1 MNRALS
7 PDIKIIEQLHLPE
20 VQLMQLDNG
29 VPVYSINSGEQ
40 EVVKVELMFRAGKW
54 YEPKNLVAD
63 LTNRMLREGTSTKSA
78 KEIADTFDYQGANIQ
93 YSAAFEN
100 AGVTLFSLT
109 NKAETLLPLLYEIL
123 TDAVFPQGELDTVLN
138 NRKQRLKVE
147 LEKNDF
153 IANRQF
159 VDALYG
165 QKNPYGRITQ
175 FEDFDHI
182 SVDDLKRFHKQYY
195 NAANLTIIVSGRFS
209 NSLIESLNKNFGG
222 NEWKRETAD
231 TSIVHPVESSTQLI
245 QHTDKADSVQSAI
258 MLGNL
263 SINKKHPD
271 FLKLSVLNTVFGGYF
286 GSRLMTNIRED
297 KGYTYGIHSSF
308 VSYPHGGFI
317 EISSEVGTDVRE
329 ATLNEIQFEI
339 NRLRT
344 ELVEEEELEI
354 VKNYLAGKIM
364 RSIDGALKFS
374 DTLKGLIIYNQH
386 TDYINLMLKTVQ
398 TVTAEELRELA
409 VKYLDYDKMY
419 KITVG

>member
-7 PDIKIIEQLHLPE
+7 PDIKIIEQLHLPQVE
-20 VQLMQLDNG
+20 LTHLNNG
-29 VPVYSINSGEQ
+29 VPLYSINSGEQ
-40 EVVKVELMFRAGKW
+40 EVVKMELMFRAGKW
-54 YEPKNLVAD
+54 YEPKNLIAD
-63 LTNRMLREGTSTKSA
+63 FTNRMLREGTSTKSA
-78 KEIADTFDYQGANIQ
+78 KEIADTFDYHGANIQ

-153 IANRQF
+153 VANRQF

-165 QKNPYGRITQ
+165 QKHPYGRITR
-175 FEDFDHI
+175 FEDFNHI
-182 SVDDLKRFHKQYY
+182 TVDDLKGFYKQYY
-195 NAANLTIIVSGRFS
+195 NAANLTIIVSGRFTD
-209 NSLIESLNKNFGG
+209 SLIQSINKTFGG
-222 NEWKRETAD
+222 NEWKREAAD

-263 SINKKHPD
+263 SINKNHPD

-286 GSRLMTNIRED
+286 GSRLMTNIREE

-329 ATLNEIQFEI
+329 ATLQEIAFEI

-344 ELVEEEELEI
+344 ELVDKEELEI

-374 DTLKGLIIYNQH
+374 DTLKGLIIYNH
-386 TDYINLMLKTVQ
+386 NTDYINLMLKTVQ